1 MFLTHA
7 ATLILI
13 IALSALFW
21 IDFRT
26 YRLPDAITLP
36 LIATGLALNAFVFSK
51 PWVSLIGAVAGY
63 LAFVAVET
71 GFRRMT
77 GRNGLGRGD
86 AKLIAAGGAWC
97 GGWLLPAIVLVG
109 TGSALLF
116 VLGKA
121 VVQRRL
127 PGRDEAFAFGPWLA
141 VGIAAGWIYRAYGPG
156 LYPLL

>member
-26 YRLPDAITLP
+26 YRLPDAMTLP
-36 LIATGLALNAFVFSK
+36 LIAAGLALNAFVFST
-51 PWVSLIGAVAGY
+51 PWASLIGAAAGY
-63 LAFVAVET
+63 LAFVAVEIL
-71 GFRRMT
+71 FRRIT
-77 GRNGLGRGD
+77 GRNGLGRVD

-97 GGWLLPAIVLVG
+97 GGWLLPSMVLVG

-121 VVQRRL
+121 
-127 PGRDEAFAFGPWLA
+127 
-141 VGIAAGWIYRAYGPG
+141 
-156 LYPLL
+156 